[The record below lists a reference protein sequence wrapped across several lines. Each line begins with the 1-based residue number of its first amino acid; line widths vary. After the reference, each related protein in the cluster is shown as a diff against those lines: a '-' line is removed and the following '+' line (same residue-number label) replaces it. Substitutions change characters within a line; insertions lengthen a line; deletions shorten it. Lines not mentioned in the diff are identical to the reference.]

1 MRRRTCASSCSAGCT
16 RCPPTWPAAPSWP
29 TMFGCSATW
38 ATTSAS
44 STRCL
49 ACCATTRRGDPPSR
63 ASRKPRSASIS
74 TGPRCFHRATSVAPG
89 RPHHGGPLAAWC
101 GGTPRFRRGL
111 GTGAPTPWWCTGSG
125 RSPCSPSG
133 WHTRSACAASASSTA
148 GTSTWALTTRRLG
161 LAFAPCFRPLTA
173 SWWSA
178 NTCLTS
184 LNGPEPSA
192 RRGSRATSPWRRTG
206 RAP

>member
-1 MRRRTCASSCSAGCT
+1 MRLLVLSGMH
-16 RCPPTWPAAPSWP
+16 PLPTNVARGTFVADHVRLLRDLGHDVRVVNPLPR
-29 TMFGCSATW
+29 ML
-38 ATTSAS
+38 
-44 STRCL
+44 RHHE
-49 ACCATTRRGDPPSR
+49 TRRSTLTGVAKAPQRFDFDGAEVLS
-63 ASRKPRSASIS
+63 PRYI
-74 TGPRCFHRATSVAPG
+74 G
-89 RPHHGGPLAAWC
+89 RPGQAS
-101 GGTPRFRRGL
+101 
-111 GTGAPTPWWCTGSG
+111 PWWTA
-125 RSPCSPSG
+125 RSVVRRHAQVQTWLGDWRPDAVVVHGLWPSG